1 MLKSEDIKLADFN
14 IENLLH
20 HPIMQELDRIKDTF
34 LNVQETI
41 LKLSEDDTDANT
53 TAVKSGT
60 VFVFALIGKITS
72 GRLPNEFTREDW
84 TEIANE
90 VMERAVIEEDRSYTE
105 YVFQLYADYLDT
117 MATALGERI
126 SGKVTDSIH
135 SLAREIREE
144 SKKLRE
150 EQISEP
156 DYVEKCLW
164 IALEGVV
171 KLIAATAA
179 SAGGS
184 ELTEFTAAVGSLS
197 VQYGRLMMYQKEQ
210 AFVDKLLKHQHQLDD
225 ELQREYEQYAKEVE
239 ANSEYFKSL
248 IEDAF
253 SPDIRD
259 RLLGSVSLAKE
270 AGVREEDILQTED
283 DIDSFFLD

>member
-1 MLKSEDIKLADFN
+1 MLKSKDIKMPDFN

-41 LKLSEDDTDANT
+41 LKLSEDDTDANV

-72 GRLPNEFTREDW
+72 GRLPNEFTREEWAD
-84 TEIANE
+84 IANE
-90 VMERAVIEEDRSYTE
+90 VMERAVIKDGRSYTE
-105 YVFQLYADYLDT
+105 YVFQTYADYLDT
-117 MATALGERI
+117 MATAFGERI
-126 SGKVTDSIH
+126 SEKVTASIH
-135 SLAREIREE
+135 GLAREIREE
-144 SKKLRE
+144 SKKLHE
-150 EQISEP
+150 GQISEP
-156 DYVEKCLW
+156 DYVEQCLW
-164 IALEGVV
+164 IALEGLV

-184 ELTEFTAAVGSLS
+184 EVTEFTAAVGSLT
-197 VQYGRLMMYQKEQ
+197 VQYGRLMMYRKEQ
-210 AFVDKLLKHQHQLDD
+210 TFVDKLLKHQYQFDD
-225 ELQREYEQYAKEVE
+225 ELQREYEQYVKEVE
-239 ANSEYFKSL
+239 ADSEYFKSL

-253 SPDIRD
+253 SPDIRE
-259 RLLGSVSLAKE
+259 RLRGSVSLAKE

-283 DIDSFFLD
+283 DIDNFFLN